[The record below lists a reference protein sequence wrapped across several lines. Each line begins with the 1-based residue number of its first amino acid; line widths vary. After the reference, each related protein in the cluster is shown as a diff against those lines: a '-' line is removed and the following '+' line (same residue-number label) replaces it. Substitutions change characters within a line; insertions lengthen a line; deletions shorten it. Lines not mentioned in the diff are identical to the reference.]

1 MHFFDFLKR
10 GPPSATVS
18 QRSREY
24 LTMGCVNAIC
34 TGLAALARL
43 VDVETA
49 QLRVCPQPPQTQSC
63 RRLAIPVASVVT
75 SDLRARPE
83 MALRRLLKKSRK
95 WNSSTENRRS
105 CGFPWHYIYT
115 GTLSDPHAPSE
126 PPVRVTDHVW
136 GSSPP
141 RIAHLG
147 DSRRSSTPQ
156 TMCSRWRLSS
166 RTALHRATAT
176 CPPQSRRGL
185 IRATWTAT
193 APRT

>member
-18 QRSREY
+18 QRSRKY

-75 SDLRARPE
+75 LDLRARPE

-105 CGFPWHYIYT
+105 CWFPWHCIYA
-115 GTLSDPHAPSE
+115 GTLGDPHASSE
-126 PPVRVTDHVW
+126 SPVRVMDHVG
-136 GSSPP
+136 GSSPT

-147 DSRRSSTPQ
+147 RSRRSSAPQ
-156 TMCSRWRLSS
+156 RMCSRRRLSS
-166 RTALHRATAT
+166 KTTLRQRFPSAGFFEIY
-176 CPPQSRRGL
+176 PP
-185 IRATWTAT
+185 
-193 APRT
+193 